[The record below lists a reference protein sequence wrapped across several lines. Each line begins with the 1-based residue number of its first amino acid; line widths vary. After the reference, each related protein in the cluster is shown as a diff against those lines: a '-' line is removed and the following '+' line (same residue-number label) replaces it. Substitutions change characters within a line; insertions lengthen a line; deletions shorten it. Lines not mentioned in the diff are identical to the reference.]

1 MSSNIAPI
9 PTNEMDR
16 ILNLYEFDI
25 DYSNLES
32 TFKDLTYL
40 AAKISGTDISLVNL
54 IDSFTQWSV
63 SNFGLDIDQMAREDS
78 VCQYTILEQDHFEV
92 EDLSLDAR
100 FQDKSYVDN
109 PLNLR
114 YYFGVPLRTST
125 GHNIGALC
133 VLDKDKKKL
142 SAEKIELLKIIA
154 NEIITRLNTIKVVQ
168 DLKNKLF
175 IEKETSKKVAH
186 DIRGPL
192 SGIIGISEIIKDQ
205 ADDNKIDDVLE
216 LVNLIHRSGR
226 SVLDL
231 ADEILS
237 ENRVTKPAN
246 ADDFTLVILK
256 DKLIKLYTP
265 QAKYKNINYV
275 VNINEI
281 NENIPFAKNKVLQI
295 AGNLISN
302 AIKFTAENG
311 NVIVDLDLKLV
322 KDELALTISV
332 TDTGVGISDKTIA
345 TILHGEIKSSDGTGG
360 EKGYGFGLTMIKHL
374 IDGLKGNMEITSIE
388 GQGTRFEVRLPQH

>member
-265 QAKYKNINYV
+265 QAKYKNINYA

>member
-1 MSSNIAPI
+1 
-9 PTNEMDR
+9 MDR

>member
-1 MSSNIAPI
+1 
-9 PTNEMDR
+9 MDR

-265 QAKYKNINYV
+265 QAKYKNINYA

>member
-114 YYFGVPLRTST
+114 YYFGVPLRTSS